1 MALDP
6 QRLAPLYPLDSLRRD
21 TLEHLC
27 AEASL
32 MRYGPNEPLFRAGD
46 VDEDLVYLLAGSID
60 GQYPDGRSK
69 RIEAGSLQGRYPV
82 GEAQPRRFSALA
94 GPEGAEV
101 VRMDRRATEKLL
113 AWDQLCRHRNE
124 QADSAEDHAW
134 VYRLLGSRAFQKL
147 PTGNIERMFAAFREI
162 RVPAGEVVIEE
173 GAEPDYFYVI
183 KQGSLS
189 VAKTLDGQAVVVAY
203 LVRGDCF
210 GEDALLSN
218 TRRNATVRTLEDC
231 RLMRLSR
238 PEFETVLKPP
248 AVDWASVDDAAAL
261 TRAGAS
267 VVDVRLPSEYRQRAL
282 RDAINLPLATL
293 REGAVEQLDRRRP
306 VLVYCNTGE
315 RSAAA
320 CFILTRLGYNVRAL
334 QGGLARVMKKPAA

>member
-94 GPEGAEV
+94 GPDGAEV

-134 VYRLLGSRAFQKL
+134 VYRLLGSRDFQKL
-147 PTGNIERMFAAFREI
+147 PTGNI
-162 RVPAGEVVIEE
+162 
-173 GAEPDYFYVI
+173 
-183 KQGSLS
+183 
-189 VAKTLDGQAVVVAY
+189 
-203 LVRGDCF
+203 
-210 GEDALLSN
+210 
-218 TRRNATVRTLEDC
+218 
-231 RLMRLSR
+231 
-238 PEFETVLKPP
+238 
-248 AVDWASVDDAAAL
+248 
-261 TRAGAS
+261 
-267 VVDVRLPSEYRQRAL
+267 
-282 RDAINLPLATL
+282 
-293 REGAVEQLDRRRP
+293 
-306 VLVYCNTGE
+306 
-315 RSAAA
+315 
-320 CFILTRLGYNVRAL
+320 
-334 QGGLARVMKKPAA
+334 